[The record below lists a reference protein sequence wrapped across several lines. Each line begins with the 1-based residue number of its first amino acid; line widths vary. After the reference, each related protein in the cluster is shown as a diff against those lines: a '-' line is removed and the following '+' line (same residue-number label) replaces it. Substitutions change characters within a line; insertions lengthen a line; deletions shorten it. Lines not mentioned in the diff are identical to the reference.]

1 MRRQN
6 NHQSNKE
13 KKRNNFKQFNKLDN
27 RSNNRLDRNKYNRE
41 NIKDTNKKDTI
52 GIVEKKEYED
62 LIVGKNAVIELLK
75 TDREI
80 NKVWIQKGLRG
91 FEKIYDTLRE
101 RQIIISFVDKEKL
114 NRLAENHMG
123 IIASVA
129 PFDYVTIDEILEYAK
144 EKNEKPFILVLDKIQ
159 DTHNL
164 GAIIRTAVC
173 SGVHGI
179 IIPKRNAASVNAT
192 VVKVSAGA
200 TAHIKMARV
209 NNLNYAIDELK
220 EKGLWTI
227 STDINAKTIYYDQ
240 DYDMPIAL
248 IIGNEEKGVSDLTNK
263 NADFSIKIP
272 MVGDFDSLN
281 ASVSTGILCFE
292 ILKQRNMKA

>member
-1 MRRQN
+1 MKKQK
-6 NHQSNKE
+6 SNL
-13 KKRNNFKQFNKLDN
+13 RD
-27 RSNNRLDRNKYNRE
+27 
-41 NIKDTNKKDTI
+41 
-52 GIVEKKEYED
+52 KKEEKANKTYKKNQKKSSEEKDYED

-91 FEKIYDTLRE
+91 FEDIYDELRK

-114 NRLAENHMG
+114 NKLAEHHMG

-129 PFDYVTIDEILEYAK
+129 PFDYVSIDDILEYANK
-144 EKNEKPFILVLDKIQ
+144 KGELPFILILDKIQ

-200 TAHIKMARV
+200 TAHMRIARV
-209 NNLNYAIDELK
+209 NNLNYTIDELK
-220 EKGLWTI
+220 QKGLWIIT
-227 STDINAKTIYYDQ
+227 TDINAEKTYYEQ
-240 DYDMPIAL
+240 DYNMPFAL
-248 IIGNEEKGVSDLTNK
+248 IIGNEEKGVSELTNK

-272 MVGDFDSLN
+272 MVGEFDSLN
-281 ASVSTGILCFE
+281 ASVSAGILCFE
-292 ILKQRNMKA
+292 ALKQRKEKNKFE